1 MPLNLPPPIP
11 HFQLSSGHGDGDGI
25 FSADFWYHRV
35 IDGPWPWIT
44 EVLWFYLCGA
54 KLSAQG
60 LAFRIF
66 SGCDGLPDGVG
77 WKYLKMNMVVKAT
90 WGKGWQT
97 DKQQTDQKAWGGTG
111 CRSRHIREKDLE
123 KLPTNPGNLE
133 DQMWA
138 QGWIHAQKRHQAF
151 TSGWHLSS
159 VQAVSEGWNWA
170 LKLSDQVWKE
180 CPNTQLICKAGISI
194 SLLASDIPGNFC
206 QTTQWPQS

>member
-1 MPLNLPPPIP
+1 M
-11 HFQLSSGHGDGDGI
+11 
-25 FSADFWYHRV
+25 
-35 IDGPWPWIT
+35 
-44 EVLWFYLCGA
+44 
-54 KLSAQG
+54 QG
-60 LAFRIF
+60 LAFRTF

-77 WKYLKMNMVVKAT
+77 WKYLKVNTVIKAT

-111 CRSRHIREKDLE
+111 CRSRHIRENDLE

-138 QGWIHAQKRHQAF
+138 QGWIHAQKRHHAF

-159 VQAVSEGWNWA
+159 AQAVSEGWNWA

-206 QTTQWPQS
+206 QTTQWPQNYWSRAFSAHTRQIQSLQNSFRKPPKKAKITYNKQQQEREKLISRVAT